1 MSMLKPDTEKYEQMD
16 PEERKYEAKRRI
28 TRMVAM
34 RIALSVVLLWVIIQF
49 SLPVPVIAV
58 LIGVIVL
65 ILGTLVPV
73 VGALQTALRYE
84 DEDEKETE

>member
-1 MSMLKPDTEKYEQMD
+1 MSMLRPDTEKYEQMD

-34 RIALSVVLLWVIIQF
+34 RIALSVILLWVIIQF

-73 VGALQTALRYE
+73 VSALQTALRYE
-84 DEDEKETE
+84 DEDDEE

>member
-1 MSMLKPDTEKYEQMD
+1 MSMLKPDTEKYERMD

-34 RIALSVVLLWVIIQF
+34 RIALSVILLWVMIQF
-49 SLPVPVIAV
+49 RLPIPVIAV

-73 VGALQTALRYE
+73 VSALQTSLRYE
-84 DEDEKETE
+84 DEDEEE

>member
-34 RIALSVVLLWVIIQF
+34 RIALSVILLWVMIQF
-49 SLPVPVIAV
+49 HLPVPVIAV

-73 VGALQTALRYE
+73 VSALQTSLRYE
-84 DEDEKETE
+84 DEDDEE

>member
-1 MSMLKPDTEKYEQMD
+1 MD

-28 TRMVAM
+28 TRVVAM
-34 RIALSVVLLWVIIQF
+34 RIALSVILLWVIIQF

-73 VGALQTALRYE
+73 VSALQTSLRYE
-84 DEDEKETE
+84 DEDEEE